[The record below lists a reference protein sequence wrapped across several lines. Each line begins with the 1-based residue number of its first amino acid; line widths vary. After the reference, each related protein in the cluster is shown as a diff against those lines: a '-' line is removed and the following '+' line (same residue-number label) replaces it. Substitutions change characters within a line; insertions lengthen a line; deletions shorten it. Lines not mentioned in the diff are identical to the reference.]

1 MKENSLVLVTNQG
14 YFIHVTELG
23 SENPSIDYKKSKYDS
38 FRLVDSSYLTTPN
51 SYNGKQF
58 VAAVTAQN
66 KLLFLESETLKVTK
80 IISL

>member
-1 MKENSLVLVTNQG
+1 LKENSLVLVTNQG

-23 SENPSIDYKKSKYDS
+23 SENLSIDYKKSKYDS

>member
-23 SENPSIDYKKSKYDS
+23 SENLSIDYKKSKYDS